1 MAVNFN
7 NIKIQGVSFNA
18 ILNTDIGVFNCWSDE
33 HNLSFAGSIKTG
45 ELTNVESFVEELI
58 KRSPI
63 EKKSI
68 IKTNVYLKN
77 TLEDC
82 DGDAF
87 DKLVNVV
94 VSKHDFDGFLDV
106 FAKDDNKSYIIPI
119 DNIELIEKI
128 YEPIFINL

>member
-1 MAVNFN
+1 MREVED
-7 NIKIQGVSFNA
+7 ITIQGVKFSVAVNNSLPVVNFFSDNLEFRAKLDNVKSLEELLINA
-18 ILNTDIGVFNCWSDE
+18 IKD
-33 HNLSFAGSIKTG
+33 A
-45 ELTNVESFVEELI
+45 
-58 KRSPI
+58 PI
-63 EKKSI
+63 QKKST

-82 DGDAF
+82 DGDTF

-94 VSKHDFDGFLDV
+94 ISKYDFDGFLDV
-106 FAKDDNKSYIIPI
+106 FAKDDSKSYIIPL

>member
-1 MAVNFN
+1 MKEVEGITIQGKKFSVIVGHSLPVVNFYSN
-7 NIKIQGVSFNA
+7 NLEFRAKLDKNKSFEELLINA
-18 ILNTDIGVFNCWSDE
+18 IKN
-33 HNLSFAGSIKTG
+33 A
-45 ELTNVESFVEELI
+45 
-58 KRSPI
+58 PI
-63 EKKSI
+63 EEKSI

-82 DGDAF
+82 NGDAF

-94 VSKHDFDGFLDV
+94 VSKHDFDGFLDI
-106 FAKDDNKSYIIPI
+106 FTKEDSKSFIIPL

>member
-7 NIKIQGVSFNA
+7 NIKIQGVSFDA
-18 ILNTDIGVFNCWSDE
+18 ILNTDISVFNCWSDE

-45 ELTNVESFVEELI
+45 ELTSVESFVEELI
-58 KRSPI
+58 KKSPI
-63 EKKSI
+63 EKKST

-106 FAKDDNKSYIIPI
+106 FTKEDSKSFIIPL
-119 DNIELIEKI
+119 DNVELIEKI